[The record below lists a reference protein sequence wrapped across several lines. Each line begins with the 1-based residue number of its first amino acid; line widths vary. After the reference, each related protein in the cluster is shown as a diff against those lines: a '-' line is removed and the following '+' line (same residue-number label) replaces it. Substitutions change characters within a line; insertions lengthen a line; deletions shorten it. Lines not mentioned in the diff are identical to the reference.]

1 MAERGSQAVVLGA
14 GMAGLLT
21 ARVLSEFYGSVTVVE
36 RDVLPDHP
44 DQRKGVPQGRHLHNF
59 CSRGTQVLG
68 ELFPG
73 ILDELVAGGA
83 VVDDGDDLSRLY
95 VRVAGYELN
104 PTGKLTNPGPLAAY
118 QASRPFM
125 EFHLRRRVAALA
137 NVTVLDNHEV
147 IEPLIAADTVTG
159 ARIINHDNDNDNDNT
174 ITVDADLV
182 VDATGRAARTRAF
195 LDSHGFGPPPEHR
208 TPPTWGYSSQLMHIV
223 PGRLTERIAFVSQGN
238 TAPGALLVAYEHD
251 TWMLAISRPVEC
263 GTPPTNFS
271 QMLEAAEQILPA
283 AFMTV
288 LRDATPIG
296 EIAIS
301 RSTAAGWRRYDR
313 MPRLPNGL
321 LVLGDAL
328 CNLNPL
334 YGQGMTLAALQALAL
349 RDCLREGNTNL
360 AHRFYRAAAEQIG
373 PVWAMNQANDRPP
386 ATNTP
391 PTLRGRVR
399 SWTQRAALTAASNDI
414 VVTERILRVRN
425 LIDPPT
431 RLQDPALFFRILL
444 TNLRLRGAGPNV
456 VADHASSVNRA
467 DEQAIRALIDRQ
479 VTGWDTADPD
489 AYASVFTPDADYV
502 TFLGSRHKGRAAI
515 ASSYAPLFDKLHGTR
530 LRTQI
535 TQLRYLAPDV
545 ALIQAHAAVTK
556 RARRWNRRGER
567 VNTSIAVRTDDGW
580 RLAASQNTTH
590 RRFAEKLLGVLVSR
604 QSHA

>member
-14 GMAGLLT
+14 GIAGLLT

-59 CSRGTQVLG
+59 YSRGTQLIG

-73 ILDELVAGGA
+73 ILDELAAAGA

-104 PTGKLTNPGPLAAY
+104 PTGKLTDPRPLAAY
-118 QASRPFM
+118 QASRPFV
-125 EFHLRRRVAALA
+125 EFHVRRRVAALA
-137 NVTVLDNHEV
+137 NVTILDNHEV
-147 IEPLIAADTVTG
+147 IEPMIATDTVTG
-159 ARIINHDNDNDNDNT
+159 ARIINHHANGVT
-174 ITVDADLV
+174 STVHADLV
-182 VDATGRAARTRAF
+182 VDATGRAARTRAS
-195 LDSHGFGPPPEHR
+195 LNSHGFGPPPEDR
-208 TPPTWGYSSQLMHIV
+208 TPPASGYSSQLLHIA
-223 PGRLTERIAFVSQGN
+223 PGRITERMAFVSQGN

-263 GTPPTNFS
+263 GTPPRNFTE
-271 QMLEAAEQILPA
+271 MLEAAEQILPA
-283 AFMTV
+283 AIMTV

-296 EIAIS
+296 KIAIS
-301 RSTAAGWRRYDR
+301 RSTAAGWRRYDQ
-313 MPRLPNGL
+313 MPRLPIGL

-334 YGQGMTLAALQALAL
+334 YGQGMTMAALQALAL
-349 RDCLREGNTNL
+349 RDCLRAGGTNL
-360 AHRFYRAAAEQIG
+360 ERRFYRAAAEHIT

-386 ATNTP
+386 STNTP
-391 PTLRGRVR
+391 HTLRGRVR
-399 SWTQRAALTAASNDI
+399 SWTQRAALTAATNDI
-414 VVTERILRVRN
+414 VVAERILRVRN

-431 RLQDPALFFRILL
+431 RLQDPALFVRILL
-444 TNLRLRGAGPNV
+444 TNLRHRGPGPNL

-489 AYASVFTPDADYV
+489 ASASVFMPDADYV

-515 ASSYAPLFDKLHGTR
+515 ASSYAPLFNKLLHGTR

-535 TQLRYLAPDV
+535 TQLRYLTPDV
-545 ALIQAHAAVTK
+545 ALIQAQAAVI
-556 RARRWNRRGER
+556 RRDSLWNRRGER
-567 VNTSIAVRTDDGW
+567 VNTSIAVRTDDVW

-590 RRFAEKLLGVLVSR
+590 RRLAERLLDVLVSR
-604 QSHA
+604 QYHA